1 MTYKRRASKLDDL
14 AHPKEYIIH
23 NLGDL
28 HVGDYLVRKIDS
40 LDYGPE
46 VFYYEILDISSRFVT
61 IMYHMTKTQLHTKLY
76 GGNSIC
82 LSNGT
87 YINLIRTIRKNDLDL
102 STLTRL

>member
-1 MTYKRRASKLDDL
+1 MTYKRTGSKLEDL
-14 AHPKEYIIH
+14 THPKEYIIH

-28 HVGDYLVRKIDS
+28 HIGDYLVRKIDS

-46 VFYYEILDISSRFVT
+46 VFYYEILDISSRAVT
-61 IMYHMTKTQLHTKLY
+61 IMYHMTKTQVDVKLY

-102 STLTRL
+102 NTLIRL